1 MRGILNA
8 IEIEQLLNSQVMG
21 RIGCRYGDSIYI
33 VPISYAYDGKYVYC
47 HTQEGM
53 KVHLM
58 REYPKVCFEVEH
70 MADMANWKT
79 VIGWGI
85 FEELKD
91 PEERNYALNKLH
103 ERILPM
109 ISSETVQLSA
119 DWPFRPSAPDT
130 IEGVTFRIHLAEKSG
145 RFERSGTENFFAS

>member
-1 MRGILNA
+1 MNA
-8 IEIEQLLNSQVMG
+8 IEIEYLLNSQVMG

-33 VPISYAYDGKYVYC
+33 VPISYAYDGEYIYC

-70 MADMANWKT
+70 MTDMANWQT
-79 VIGWGI
+79 VIGWGV
-85 FEELKD
+85 FEEMTD
-91 PEERNYALNKLH
+91 PGERNYALNKLH

-119 DWPFRPSAPDT
+119 DWPFKPSEPGT
-130 IEGVTFRIHLAEKSG
+130 IEGVTFRIHLAEKNG
-145 RFERSGTENFFAS
+145 RFERSQTENFFAS